1 MNRHQR
7 RAHASR
13 TRKHARKDIRKVN
26 ARLKNEQAAP
36 EFVTGID
43 PAHGED
49 RMLEIVRIVN
59 AKEFPEKLFAAAEK
73 SLARLEK
80 QNNKAELFN
89 QHNPAREDSSKS

>member
-13 TRKHARKDIRKVN
+13 TRKQARKDIRKVN

-43 PAHGED
+43 PAHGE
-49 RMLEIVRIVN
+49 
-59 AKEFPEKLFAAAEK
+59 AAFALGRFQKDADHC
-73 SLARLEK
+73 ARLIGFDNLAAHYSE
-80 QNNKAELFN
+80 AM
-89 QHNPAREDSSKS
+89 EDSPKS

>member
-13 TRKHARKDIRKVN
+13 TRKLARKDLRKVN
-26 ARLKNEQAAP
+26 ARLKSEQAAP

-43 PAHGED
+43 PARGDD
-49 RMLEIVRIVN
+49 RMSEIVRIVN

-73 SLARLEK
+73 SLARIEK
-80 QNNKAELFN
+80 QNSKAELFN
-89 QHNPAREDSSKS
+89 QHNPVREDSPKF

>member
-43 PAHGED
+43 PAIG
-49 RMLEIVRIVN
+49 LPL
-59 AKEFPEKLFAAAEK
+59 AFALGRFQKDADHC
-73 SLARLEK
+73 ARLIGFD
-80 QNNKAELFN
+80 NLAAHCSVTAESGFGEGYG
-89 QHNPAREDSSKS
+89 R